1 MTGGVP
7 VNPEIEAICK
17 AIDTLTPSM
26 ETLDVNG
33 FHTSSMK
40 ICLRHKIPRC
50 GKCMPPDN
58 RAPVVQALHA
68 RVPRMLPA
76 WGIRRELRRRLR
88 WLVSLMGAMSCF
100 WGQEQHGE

>member
-1 MTGGVP
+1 MTGGVS
-7 VNPEIEAICK
+7 VNPRIEAICK

-26 ETLDVNG
+26 ETLELNG

-58 RAPVVQALHA
+58 RELPLSKPYMHA
-68 RVPRMLPA
+68 CLGCCQRGV
-76 WGIRRELRRRLR
+76 IDEN
-88 WLVSLMGAMSCF
+88 
-100 WGQEQHGE
+100 